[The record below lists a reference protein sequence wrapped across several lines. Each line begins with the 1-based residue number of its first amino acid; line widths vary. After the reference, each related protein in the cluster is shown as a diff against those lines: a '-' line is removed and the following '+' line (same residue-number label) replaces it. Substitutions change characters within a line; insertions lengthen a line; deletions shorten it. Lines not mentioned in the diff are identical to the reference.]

1 MNASRYRKLLYI
13 LDQIRSTACSRNQ
26 HVMGSRG
33 GVLIYVRI
41 NDQSLSG
48 IWSKQSPFRVQLA
61 GQAVVG
67 HIVEQSLLHRYI
79 LRFLPMGDEREFDKW
94 KVSKEFLL
102 LNMI

>member
-1 MNASRYRKLLYI
+1 
-13 LDQIRSTACSRNQ
+13 
-26 HVMGSRG
+26 MGSRG

-102 LNMI
+102 LNMIWHFAEASGPCAERIATIFQRATQG